1 MVLRQECTETGGCAS
16 VPTAIAVTSPDLVLA
31 AADRHT
37 PSAAVLHSAEDRGG
51 RAEPYDLDRAIVEMH
66 TLIEHHGY
74 VIALCPASVAGPAVH
89 RLHAVRSVL
98 ESDRIAMLRPE
109 LPPLGLAV
117 LALQLRQLSM
127 CDFSPGVLAS
137 AARLLAHYI
146 YAGAVLGSV
155 ARLDR
160 VPVSLT
166 SHAKSW
172 VPGAQFAVLANPQP
186 ELVRLDRTRAAPAG
200 GPAFGTR
207 LLLRRRA
214 AAIRLGHRHPRPRLA
229 GAGRRRDPAARRIR
243 ALVGTGKPG
252 SPGKLVEFAAGMPDI
267 SVLYQLV
274 SSVRREECHWCGLEL
289 IGDRCG
295 FCAAPLAD
303 PPAPGA
309 EPPAAVVR
317 GSPSY
322 PPRPRCRYCTG
333 PRHRPGPRRP
343 ATRRPP
349 RPLDPQQRS
358 RNIQIHTRS
367 TTRSPA
373 RSDRRSPSGSPTR

>member
-1 MVLRQECTETGGCAS
+1 MVLRQECTETGGCTS

-31 AADRHT
+31 ASDRHT
-37 PSAAVLHSAEDRGG
+37 PSAAVLQSAVLRSAADKGG

-74 VIALCPASVAGPAVH
+74 VIALCPASVPDLVVH

-98 ESDRIAMLRPE
+98 ESDRIAILRPE

-117 LALQLRQLSM
+117 LVLQLRQLTM

-160 VPVSLT
+160 VPVSLKA
-166 SHAKSW
+166 HAKSW
-172 VPGAQFAVLANPQP
+172 MPGAQFAVLATPQP
-186 ELVRLDRTRAAPAG
+186 ELVRFTGPEQPLLS

-207 LLLRRRA
+207 MYYA
-214 AAIRLGHRHPRPRLA
+214 AGQQPTDWITGTLAPAWQVQGAVETRL
-229 GAGRRRDPAARRIR
+229 PAESARWW
-243 ALVGTGKPG
+243 ATGKPG
-252 SPGKLVEFAAGMPDI
+252 NPGKLAEFAAAIPDI

-274 SSVRREECHWCGLEL
+274 SSVRRESCHWCGLEL

-303 PPAPGA
+303 PPARTAKPPSGGA
-309 EPPAAVVR
+309 GVLAPATGLAAVIALTPVTGPARAALPPAA
-317 GSPSY
+317 
-322 PPRPRCRYCTG
+322 RP
-333 PRHRPGPRRP
+333 
-343 ATRRPP
+343 
-349 RPLDPQQRS
+349 
-358 RNIQIHTRS
+358 
-367 TTRSPA
+367 
-373 RSDRRSPSGSPTR
+373 